1 MTDNEKLA
9 ELLYPDVRLT
19 IDDLEKKYPKRNL
32 DEKAEVCRFAPSPT
46 GRMHMGNLFA
56 SFVPERFAHQSNG
69 VFILRIEDTDD
80 KRAIDDGINL
90 IMQDLKEYNYKVD
103 EGPNSGGEYGPY
115 IQSQRKEIYHTVAK
129 YLVSIGRAYPCFCSE
144 DDLTHMREHQ
154 EHKKERIGYYGRY
167 AKCRN
172 LTYDEVKAHIDNGDK
187 WVLRLKSMGD
197 FNKKIVFKDLI
208 KGTIELPEND
218 IDQVLVKSDGIPPY
232 AFAHVCDDHFMR
244 VTIVTRDD
252 SYISS
257 VPYHLELWDACGFEK
272 PKFAHLLPLNKK
284 DGEVV
289 RKLSK
294 RKDPEAAVAFY
305 HEKGIPTEAVKLY
318 FATLLNSNFDGWF
331 LQNQDKDYQE
341 FSFSFNKMCTSGGS
355 LFDIEKLINIS
366 KNYLSRL
373 KAEEVFAN
381 LDNWSKEFDNE
392 FNQLI
397 KQYREYTISVL
408 NIEREQKKPRKD
420 FACYSEIKE
429 NIWYMYDEL
438 FSDIDFDFSFLKHE
452 EDAKKI
458 VSTYLSDFF
467 DINDDK
473 ETWFNKIKELTLKM
487 GYNTNM
493 KEYKENP
500 DEFRG
505 SIADISN
512 VIRVSLTTK
521 LTTPDLFEII
531 KLLGNERVCE
541 RFKRICG

>member
-69 VFILRIEDTDD
+69 IFILRIEDTDD

-90 IMQDLKEYNYKVD
+90 IIQDLKEYNYKVD

-115 IQSQRKEIYHTVAK
+115 IQSQRKEIYHIVAK

-172 LTYDEVKAHIDNGDK
+172 LSYDEVKVHLDNGDK

-218 IDQVLVKSDGIPPY
+218 KDQVLIKSDGIPPY

-331 LQNQDKDYQE
+331 LQNQDKDYRE

-355 LFDIEKLINIS
+355 LFDIEKLLNIS

-397 KQYREYTISVL
+397 KQYRDYTISVL

-420 FACYSEIKE
+420 FACYSEIKK

-438 FSDIDFDFSFLKHE
+438 FSDVDFDFSFLKHE

>member
-1 MTDNEKLA
+1 MDYKKLA
-9 ELLYPDVRLT
+9 NLLYPNVDKT
-19 IDDLEKKYPKRNL
+19 IEDLEKLYPERNI
-32 DEKAEVCRFAPSPT
+32 DKKAEVCRFAPSPT

-56 SFVPERFAHQSNG
+56 SFVPERFAHQTNG

-90 IMQDLKEYNYKVD
+90 IINDLKEYNYVVD
-103 EGPNSGGEYGPY
+103 EGPINGGEYGPY
-115 IQSQRKEIYHTVAK
+115 IQSERVDIYHTVAK

-144 DDLTHMREHQ
+144 DDLAHMREEQ
-154 EHKKERIGYYGRY
+154 EAKKDRIGYYGKY

-172 LTYDEVKAHIDNGDK
+172 LSYEEVKAHIDNGDK

-208 KGTIELPEND
+208 KGVIELPEND
-218 IDQVLVKSDGIPPY
+218 LDQVIVKSDGVPPY

-244 VTIVTRDD
+244 VTTVTRDD

-257 VPYHLELWDACGFEK
+257 VPYHLELWNACGFEA

-284 DGEVV
+284 DGDAV

-305 HEKGIPTEAVKLY
+305 HERGIPVEAVKLY

-331 LQNQDKDYQE
+331 MQNQDKNYNDFE
-341 FSFSFNKMCTSGGS
+341 FNFNKMCTSGGS

-373 KAEEVFAN
+373 SAKEVFDN
-381 LDNWSKEFDNE
+381 LDNWSKEFDKD
-392 FNQLI
+392 FNILI
-397 KQYREYTISVL
+397 NKNKDYTINIL

-420 FACYSEIKE
+420 FACYSEIKN

-438 FSDIDFDFSFLKHE
+438 FDKSLVQFDVKNVE
-452 EDAKKI
+452 EVKQILNCYADK
-458 VSTYLSDFF
+458 YF
-467 DINDDK
+467 DISDSK
-473 ETWFNKIKELTLKM
+473 EEWFEKIKLLTLEF
-487 GYNTNM
+487 GYTTDM
-493 KEYKENP
+493 KAYKENP
-500 DEFRG
+500 DNFKG

-512 VIRVSLTTK
+512 MIRVALTSKT
-521 LTTPDLFEII
+521 TTPDLYEII
-531 KLLGNERVCE
+531 KLLGKDRVLD
-541 RFKRICG
+541 RLSR

>member
-69 VFILRIEDTDD
+69 IFILRIEDTDD

-115 IQSQRKEIYHTVAK
+115 IQSQRKEIYHIVAK

-172 LTYDEVKAHIDNGDK
+172 LSYDEVKVHLDNGDK

-218 IDQVLVKSDGIPPY
+218 IDQVLIKSDGIPPY

-331 LQNQDKDYQE
+331 LQNQDKDYRE

-355 LFDIEKLINIS
+355 LFDIEKLLNIS

-397 KQYREYTISVL
+397 KQYRDYTISVL

-420 FACYSEIKE
+420 FACYSEIKK

-438 FSDIDFDFSFLKHE
+438 FSDVDFDFSFLKHE

-473 ETWFNKIKELTLKM
+473 ETWFNKIKDLTLKM